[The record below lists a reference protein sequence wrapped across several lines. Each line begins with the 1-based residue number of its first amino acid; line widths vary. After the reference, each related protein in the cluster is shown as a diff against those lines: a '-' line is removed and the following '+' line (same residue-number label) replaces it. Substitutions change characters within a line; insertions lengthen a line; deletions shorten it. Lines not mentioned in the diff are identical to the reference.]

1 MADGA
6 DIASGHQDHRDAQH
20 RHQVQHRAAVVE
32 RHHDPADTLDQKH
45 AVVPSHRTA
54 AKLDDVLKDDGATLA
69 LARHVGRERPLNRQG
84 EMRSTSSTATG
95 RPSAPSST
103 AGSLFSH
110 APGSNPLTIGLMA
123 ATAPP
128 APRICRIKPAVRKVL
143 PISVP
148 VAVMKTAVIAF
159 R

>member
-1 MADGA
+1 
-6 DIASGHQDHRDAQH
+6 
-20 RHQVQHRAAVVE
+20 
-32 RHHDPADTLDQKH
+32 
-45 AVVPSHRTA
+45 
-54 AKLDDVLKDDGATLA
+54 
-69 LARHVGRERPLNRQG
+69 
-84 EMRSTSSTATG
+84 
-95 RPSAPSST
+95 PSAASST

-148 VAVMKTAVIAF
+148 VAVMKTAVDGIRSQVFQGLSWNRSGHSHPIAT
-159 R
+159 RRSALERSIDGGRRLPVVLAEEMGVDVERDRRRRVPEPPGDRHYVNARVDQLASVGMAQPVE